1 MGVAIKRQHERV
13 YGNGNHLYLDS
24 ITVNILA
31 MMYYDFAR
39 CYHGRNWKKNRQHI
53 SVLFLTTNNFKN
65 YISSIIFNIS
75 SYLKLLSFC
84 DITIICLT
92 YLH

>member
-1 MGVAIKRQHERV
+1 MGVVIKRQHERF
-13 YGNGNHLYLDS
+13 YDNGNHVYLVC

-31 MMYYDFAR
+31 MMYYCFTR

-53 SVLFLTTNNFKN
+53 SILFLTRNNFKN

-75 SYLKLLSFC
+75 SYLKLLSFRVV
-84 DITIICLT
+84 TIICLT
-92 YLH
+92 YLL

>member
-13 YGNGNHLYLDS
+13 YGNGNHVYLDS

-39 CYHGRNWKKNRQHI
+39 CYHGRNWVKD
-53 SVLFLTTNNFKN
+53 L
-65 YISSIIFNIS
+65 
-75 SYLKLLSFC
+75 
-84 DITIICLT
+84 
-92 YLH
+92 